1 MAGSMRNLFGLA
13 FAALLMARCAGA
25 GTDHTSTMTNA
36 KSHFANCGT
45 NKVHYLTIGKGD
57 HVIVFVHGWAC
68 NGNFWRE
75 QVGTLADK
83 AKIMLVDLP
92 GHGLSDKPEVD
103 YTMDFFAQSL
113 IAVLND
119 ANVKQATLVG
129 HSMGTPIICRVYA
142 WAPEKVAGLV
152 AVDGVLRRP
161 KRQPEQ
167 AERFISR
174 FKGPDY
180 RDNVKRFV
188 ESMFPNPGTEAVRD
202 WVLADMLKTPQH
214 VMSSAMDAMFGSKEP
229 DWDPLKVNAPLIV
242 INAKNPMWTDEY
254 EKYARNLSEK
264 VEYQTIENAGHFLM
278 LERPVEF
285 NMSLSTALAKYD
297 LVH

>member
-1 MAGSMRNLFGLA
+1 MRNLFGLA
-13 FAALLMARCAGA
+13 FLNLLVAGWARA
-25 GTDHTSTMTNA
+25 GTDHASTMTNA

-57 HVIVFVHGWAC
+57 HVVVFVHGWAC

-75 QVGTLADK
+75 QVGPLADK
-83 AKIMLVDLP
+83 AKIILVDLP
-92 GHGLSDKPEVD
+92 GHGLSDKPELD
-103 YTMDFFAQSL
+103 YTMDFFAEGV

-119 ANVKQATLVG
+119 ANVKKATLVG

-152 AVDGVLRRP
+152 AVEVSRRP

-188 ESMFPNPGTEAVRD
+188 ESMFPNPGAEAVRD
-202 WVLADMLKTPQH
+202 WVLAEMLKTPQY
-214 VMSSAMDAMFGSKEP
+214 VMGSAMEAMFGSKEP
-229 DWDPLKVNAPLIV
+229 DWDPLKVSVPLIV
-242 INAKNPMWTDEY
+242 INAKNPLWTAEY
-254 EKYARNLSEK
+254 EKYARGLSAQVDYK
-264 VEYQTIENAGHFLM
+264 IVEDAGHFLM
-278 LERPVEF
+278 LEQPAEF
-285 NMSLSTALAKYD
+285 NAALGAALTRYD